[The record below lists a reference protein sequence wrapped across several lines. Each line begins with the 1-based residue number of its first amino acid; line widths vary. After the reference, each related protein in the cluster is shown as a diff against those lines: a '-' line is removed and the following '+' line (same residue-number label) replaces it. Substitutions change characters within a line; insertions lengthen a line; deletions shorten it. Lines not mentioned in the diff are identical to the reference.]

1 MIENLVV
8 VSNIFDMLGAGV
20 QAIVFP
26 GVAGEKVRKLGAL
39 QVDGKI
45 LKRVVATVVPLMS
58 IKEVVVALYALTRK
72 GPSEMLNKIEKK
84 HG

>member
-39 QVDGKI
+39 QVDGK
-45 LKRVVATVVPLMS
+45 RPVATVVPLMS